1 MTRWDEWYFG
11 AFGGLLLLVGGVAL
25 LLGITGGEFEVSFVT
40 ISGTFLAWR
49 GIVVLSAGAF
59 YLHAVANGLEDRRQQ
74 ATVFMGSLMLWIV
87 GGTDLLATLLG
98 AVPGGPDV
106 WIASAG
112 DLAAA
117 MLPPYSPAIVAL
129 PFSLVALA
137 YTGWRPPSPGRG
149 S

>member
-1 MTRWDEWYFG
+1 MTRWDEFYFG
-11 AFGGLLLLVGGVAL
+11 AFGLLLLLAGAVEL
-25 LLGITGGEFEVSFVT
+25 LLGITGGEFEIAVVT

-59 YLHAVANGLEDRRQQ
+59 YLQAAANGLDDRRQQ

-98 AVPGGPDV
+98 AIPGGPDV
-106 WIASAG
+106 WIASAA

-117 MLPPYSPAIVAL
+117 MGPPYSPAIVAL
-129 PFSLVALA
+129 PFTLVALS
-137 YTGWRPPSPGRG
+137 YTRWDPANLGGG
-149 S
+149 A